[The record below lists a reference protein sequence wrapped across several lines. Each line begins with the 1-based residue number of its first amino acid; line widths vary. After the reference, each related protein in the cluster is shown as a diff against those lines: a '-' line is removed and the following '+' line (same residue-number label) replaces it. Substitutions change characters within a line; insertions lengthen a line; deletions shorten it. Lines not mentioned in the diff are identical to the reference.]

1 MSSSSFLAA
10 LDKLVNIS
18 NLTRDGISPL
28 VGLFELLFIKDCG
41 SGASLL
47 LFLISA
53 YELEAR
59 AFFIVPV
66 FTCIELLAG
75 LFFLD

>member
-1 MSSSSFLAA
+1 MFLT
-10 LDKLVNIS
+10 
-18 NLTRDGISPL
+18 LTRDGISPL
-28 VGLFELLFIKDCG
+28 VGLFEPLAIDCG

-53 YELEAR
+53 CELDAR
-59 AFFIVPV
+59 AFLIPPV

-75 LFFLD
+75 LFLREEAPDLEPR